1 MGKHKIA
8 SMSSVCR
15 LPCVVFM
22 HIFITSTSLLAP
34 SIKLF
39 LRLTFFLHK
48 SSSRFCLP
56 TYQPADLPS
65 QTTYM
70 NMIGFCIQKEKNTST
85 SKQLEVPYYVH
96 TYRHTYGRRYVYF
109 SSSFS
114 YIDKRVYTRYALITH
129 TRTSTLSHCAL
140 YLLLCTSVRILTVNT
155 YTYSERLSH
164 SAYLRYG
171 WVCVCVNVFIY
182 YSLVIAKIECQ
193 SLDRLID

>member
-8 SMSSVCR
+8 SMSSACR

-34 SIKLF
+34 SITFF

-70 NMIGFCIQKEKNTST
+70 DMIGFCIQKEKNTST

-114 YIDKRVYTRYALITH
+114 YIDKRVYTRYALILH
-129 TRTSTLSHCAL
+129 TRTSPLSHCAL
-140 YLLLCTSVRILTVNT
+140 YLLLCTSVRILIVNT

-171 WVCVCVNVFIY
+171 WVCVC
-182 YSLVIAKIECQ
+182 ECVYLLFVSHRQ
-193 SLDRLID
+193 N